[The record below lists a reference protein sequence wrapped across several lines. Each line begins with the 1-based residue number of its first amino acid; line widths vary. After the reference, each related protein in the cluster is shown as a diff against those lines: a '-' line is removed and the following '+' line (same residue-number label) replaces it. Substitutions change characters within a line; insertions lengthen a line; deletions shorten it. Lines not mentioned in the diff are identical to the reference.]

1 MLISGASPQLFMSF
15 NRAVKTYVVAT
26 AIAAALVLFA
36 THGLARPATNWWALG
51 SFFLV
56 GALLEFSRTQNKTGG
71 LTGSLVFVFHL
82 AAGLVLGGFWG
93 ALTAGLVKAISQLQ
107 ERSPAVKFVFNVS
120 ERVIS
125 VGLAFIVYSSI
136 GGKHPP
142 DILLANGMNNVN
154 VWPALQQVGMFLAAA
169 VVYFV
174 VNSGAVNAVVALASG
189 RPILSTWRTNTVWVF
204 GYDIAASSLAL
215 LVAKAFLVAIASP
228 GLERLLPVVVVG
240 FLAFIR
246 HIYSKLN
253 TVQNLFWE
261 LDSAYEQLEL
271 NVREQLAM
279 MVKAIEARDPY
290 TSGHSRRVCGLSRA
304 IAIDLG
310 LSPEQI
316 EEIENAA
323 LLHDVGKIHA
333 EFAPLLMKEGKL
345 TDEEWKVMKT
355 HSAKSAELVS
365 LFSRFQGYVVACVRH
380 HHERWDGRG
389 YPDGVAGDA
398 IPLGA
403 RIITIADTID
413 AMTTNRPYR
422 NALPIEVVLSE
433 LNKGRSTQFDE
444 SLVEL
449 TVNSVTVRRLISDPS
464 SIPEYL
470 PSPKI
475 RSRADAARLI
485 SNSSAKNEGKENRAA
500 ARF

>member
-1 MLISGASPQLFMSF
+1 
-15 NRAVKTYVVAT
+15 
-26 AIAAALVLFA
+26 
-36 THGLARPATNWWALG
+36 
-51 SFFLV
+51 
-56 GALLEFSRTQNKTGG
+56 
-71 LTGSLVFVFHL
+71 
-82 AAGLVLGGFWG
+82 
-93 ALTAGLVKAISQLQ
+93 
-107 ERSPAVKFVFNVS
+107 
-120 ERVIS
+120 
-125 VGLAFIVYSSI
+125 
-136 GGKHPP
+136 
-142 DILLANGMNNVN
+142 
-154 VWPALQQVGMFLAAA
+154 
-169 VVYFV
+169 
-174 VNSGAVNAVVALASG
+174 
-189 RPILSTWRTNTVWVF
+189 
-204 GYDIAASSLAL
+204 
-215 LVAKAFLVAIASP
+215 
-228 GLERLLPVVVVG
+228 LLPVVVVG

-304 IAIDLG
+304 IATDLG
-310 LSPEQI
+310 LPPEQI
-316 EEIENAA
+316 EDIENAA

-345 TDEEWKVMKT
+345 TDEEWTVMKT

-389 YPDGVAGDA
+389 YPDGVSGDA

-449 TVNSVTVRRLISDPS
+449 TVNSVTVRRLISDPA

-485 SNSSAKNEGKENRAA
+485 SKSSAKNEGRENRAA